1 MGICGAGL
9 ELARLTCLNPLMD
22 TPATVPAAEQR
33 TTGALTY
40 ALLAIAVV
48 AAAVF
53 ALNSTAVPNHWYGLF
68 KAIHVTFAV
77 LWVGGGS
84 MITILAIVAERSND
98 PLQIAQVSRQAA
110 TVGEKFFAP
119 IGLVTFL
126 MGIAMMLNT
135 NWGWGKLWVDIGLVG
150 YAATF
155 TIGIGLIS
163 PTVKKLNA
171 AIEANGPTHPDS
183 LALIK
188 RVMLIA
194 RVDVAMLLVVV
205 LDMVTKP
212 FS

>member
-1 MGICGAGL
+1 MENISAS
-9 ELARLTCLNPLMD
+9 A
-22 TPATVPAAEQR
+22 PAEER
-33 TTGALTY
+33 TSGALTY
-40 ALLAIAVV
+40 ALLTIVLVV
-48 AAAVF
+48 AAIF
-53 ALNSTAVPNHWYGLF
+53 ALNSTAVPDHWYGLF

-77 LWVGGGS
+77 LWVGGGV

-98 PLQIAQVSRQAA
+98 PLQIAQVARQAA

-119 IGLVTFL
+119 VGLVTFL
-126 MGIAMMLNT
+126 MGIAMMVNT
-135 NWGWGKLWVDIGLVG
+135 NWGWGKFWVVIGLIG
-150 YAATF
+150 YATTF
-155 TIGIGLIS
+155 LIGIGLIA
-163 PTVKKLNA
+163 PTVKKLHA

-194 RVDVAMLLVVV
+194 RVDSAMLLIVV